1 LTITANSSSLD
12 PIRALRSA
20 RLSLERSVARLSSG
34 QRVTAAGD
42 DAAGL
47 AISED
52 VKATIRSRNQAR
64 RNIGDGISALQIAD
78 GAMVEIGDML
88 IRMRELA
95 LQSANGTYGTGE
107 RAMLQ
112 QEVAHLVR
120 GVEETTLRCEFNG
133 IHLLHGKLVDVGFV
147 IDVSGSMGGEIAQ
160 VQASIDAF
168 YQSFAEAGISVSF
181 GLVEAGRDSDRTD
194 RTADMGDAG
203 FASALAGIV
212 MNGGGQDPYS
222 TLYNASGINDT
233 PGSLEPDA
241 LTWRS
246 MAHKRIVYL
255 TDTGRE
261 VDVLGFPGTDAEV
274 EANLASALASRE
286 IAVDFICRPANFSVF
301 DDIAAATGGN
311 VYSIGD
317 GSGSNVPT
325 VMGQIAALVQHELDN
340 GEGGISIQAGPG
352 EADRIDLDIP
362 LDTTPRTLGIGDL
375 DVSTVAGS
383 LAALAAI
390 DGAMHKLAEA
400 RAKVGA
406 QANALEQALEVQ
418 AHHLHAEQSTNA
430 RIRDA
435 DVAEEASELARAQ
448 IITQSATAMTAQLQ
462 RLKSGT
468 IMQLVES
475 GRG

>member
-1 LTITANSSSLD
+1 MTITANSSSLD

-20 RLSLERSVARLSSG
+20 RLRLERSVERLSSG
-34 QRVTAAGD
+34 QRVTRAGD

-47 AISED
+47 SISED

-64 RNIGDGISALQIAD
+64 RNISDGISALQIAD

-95 LQSANGTYGTGE
+95 LQSANGTYGPGE
-107 RAMLQ
+107 RETLQ
-112 QEVAHLVR
+112 QEVASLVR

-147 IDVSGSMGGEIAQ
+147 VDVSGSMGGEIAQ

-168 YQSFAEAGISVSF
+168 YQSFNDAGISVSF

-212 MNGGGQDPYS
+212 INGGGQDPYAS
-222 TLYNASGINDT
+222 LYNASGINDT

-241 LTWRS
+241 FTWRS

-255 TDTGRE
+255 TDTGIE
-261 VDVLGFPGTDAEV
+261 SPVPGIDPS
-274 EANLASALASRE
+274 EANLANALAGNE
-286 IAVDFICRPANFSVF
+286 IAVDVICRPPHFSIF
-301 DDIAAATGGN
+301 DDIASATGGN
-311 VYSIGD
+311 VYNIGD
-317 GSGSNVPT
+317 GSGSNVPSALS
-325 VMGQIAALVQHELDN
+325 QIADVVRAQLDD
-340 GEGGISIQAGPG
+340 GEGGITIQAGPG
-352 EADRIDLDIP
+352 EDERIDLDIP
-362 LDTTPRTLGIGDL
+362 LDTTPRTLGIGDV
-375 DVSTVAGS
+375 DVRTVAG
-383 LAALAAI
+383 ALSALEAI
-390 DGAMHKLAEA
+390 DGAMDKLAEG
-400 RAKVGA
+400 RAAVGA
-406 QANALEQALEVQ
+406 QANALEQALDVQ

-435 DVAEEASELARAQ
+435 DVAAESTELARAQ
-448 IITQSATAMTAQLQ
+448 IITQSATAMNAQLQ
-462 RLKSGT
+462 RMKSEK
-468 IMQLVES
+468 IMKLVES
-475 GRG
+475 T